1 MQAVARRE
9 EEEEGRAKAEEGN
22 IMSSWLKLDC
32 RESYTATK
40 RNIIHASFPSRA
52 LDIPDRCCWRR
63 RMSRELR
70 SRCRRRGG

>member
-22 IMSSWLKLDC
+22 IMSSWLKFC
-32 RESYTATK
+32 RESCTAIK

-52 LDIPDRCCWRR
+52 LDIPDCC
-63 RMSRELR
+63 
-70 SRCRRRGG
+70 C